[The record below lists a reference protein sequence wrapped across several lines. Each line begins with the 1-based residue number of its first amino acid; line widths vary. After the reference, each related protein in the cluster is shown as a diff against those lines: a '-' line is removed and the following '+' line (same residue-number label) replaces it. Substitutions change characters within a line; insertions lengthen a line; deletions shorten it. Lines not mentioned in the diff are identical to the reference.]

1 MTSRRRFCG
10 STKTARRCNAAKELA
25 PLDSAQL
32 QREFVQDYVPERL
45 EVFRTRLLD
54 RALIS
59 DELMAQALSDNG
71 DWLAAR
77 LDREFMKDSLERRQE
92 LFTRRSYDRT
102 VHPTQMYSLPAE
114 MTLDAIVAA
123 LVARQP
129 VEAEW
134 IDRAAQELAQ
144 EFLGQNVAITS
155 ENEADEIL
163 LDLGTLIA
171 GEDYA
176 GLFTDAGLNPLLS
189 FWSDWDGSNRP
200 SGQGH
205 RLAAAVVMENVRRLS
220 RILNLLREADPDV
233 AVEAGIVGR
242 NSKGCPNANNVSPKC

>member
-1 MTSRRRFCG
+1 M
-10 STKTARRCNAAKELA
+10 
-25 PLDSAQL
+25 
-32 QREFVQDYVPERL
+32 PERL
-45 EVFRTRLLD
+45 AIFRTRLLD

-59 DELMAQALSDNG
+59 DDLMAQALSDNG

-77 LDREFMKDSLERRQE
+77 LDREFMKDSLERRQK
-92 LFTRRSYDRT
+92 LFTIRSYDRT
-102 VHPTQMYSLPAE
+102 VHPTQMYSLAAE
-114 MTLDAIVAA
+114 MTLDAIVSA
-123 LVARQP
+123 LVARKP

-176 GLFTDAGLNPLLS
+176 GLFTDAGLNPILS

-205 RLAAAVVMENVRRLS
+205 RLAASVVMENVRRLN
-220 RILNLLREADPDV
+220 RILTSA
-233 AVEAGIVGR
+233 A
-242 NSKGCPNANNVSPKC
+242 